1 MGDKPAYP
9 VDPARYRTDD
19 VLAAGAGEDPAT
31 AVMIAECQT
40 AGEGRAKCFTNDG
53 ALDKGDALYLRTR
66 IRDER
71 RDEAVRGAKE
81 KLNFARMRAEA
92 DRAGVAD
99 KGSRSCSRAHGAVTS
114 LALAVSRAKRPL
126 SSKSTRGVQLASIR
140 VSRPGSKTDVGGG
153 GSQESLAKKQRRGPS
168 PAPPS
173 PSAPNPGA
181 LGLLG
186 DYSGSDC
193 NSSSGEDS

>member
-19 VLAAGAGEDPAT
+19 VLAEGAGEDPAT
-31 AVMIAECQT
+31 ALMIAECQT

-66 IRDER
+66 ERDER

-81 KLNFARMRAEA
+81 RLSFARMRAEA
-92 DRAGVAD
+92 DRTGVAD
-99 KGSRSCSRAHGAVTS
+99 TGSDGAAILEVPP
-114 LALAVSRAKRPL
+114 VSRAGNPGGKRPL
-126 SSKSTRGVQLASIR
+126 SSKSTRGAQLASVR
-140 VSRPGSKTDVGGG
+140 VSRPGSKTGTGGG
-153 GSQESLAKKQRRGPS
+153 GSQEILAKRRRRGSS

-173 PSAPNPGA
+173 PCAPGA

-186 DYSGSDC
+186 LDYSGSDC